1 MNFRADSLTSGADFA
16 KLWQRL
22 DSERLREF
30 LRADVI
36 CLRLDLL
43 DQDAPGNKR
52 FKLEGYLDQA
62 AAEGVQRIVSFG
74 GAWSNHLHALAA
86 LGRSHSIET
95 VGLVRGELRQPLT
108 PMLADA
114 QAMGMQLVPVTRA
127 EYRRK
132 NESDFLDAVAAT
144 YNPCLVVPEGGA
156 GPVGLQGCLTLADLL
171 QTGPAKEGPI
181 LLGVGTGTTLAGL
194 VAGLEGAREVIG
206 VSALKGAD
214 DLPQRVRSLLT
225 ESGYPDPGR
234 WHIEHDYH
242 CGGFARVNADL
253 KSFMLACEAAD
264 GPPLEP
270 VYTGK
275 ALLALRQM
283 VGDGRLSA
291 AEPIT
296 FIHTGGLQ
304 GRRGYSWLDPV
315 DRTVG
320 RP

>member
-1 MNFRADSLTSGADFA
+1 MSDSLTSAVDIA
-16 KLWQRL
+16 KQWQRL
-22 DSERLREF
+22 DSLQLREF
-30 LRADVI
+30 LQADVF

-52 FKLEGYLDQA
+52 FKLNGYLDQA
-62 AAEGVQRIVSFG
+62 AAAGLQRMVSFG
-74 GAWSNHLHALAA
+74 GVWSNHLHALAA
-86 LGRSHSIET
+86 LGRSHGIET
-95 VGLVRGELRQPLT
+95 VGLVRGELHQPLT

-114 QAMGMQLVPVTRA
+114 QMMGMQLVPVTRA

-132 NESDFLDAVAAT
+132 DEPDFLEAVAAT
-144 YNPCLVVPEGGA
+144 YSPCLVVPEGGA
-156 GPVGLQGCLTLADLL
+156 GPEGLEGCLALANLL
-171 QTGPAKEGPI
+171 QTGPAGEGPI

-214 DLPQRVRSLLT
+214 DLPQRVRSLLN
-225 ESGYPDPGR
+225 EFGYPDPGR
-234 WHIEHDYH
+234 WRIEHDYH

-253 KSFMLACEAAD
+253 KSFMLECEAAG

-275 ALLALRQM
+275 ALFALRQM
-283 VGDGRLSA
+283 VDDGRLSA
-291 AEPIT
+291 AQPIT

-304 GRRGYSWLDPV
+304 GRRGYSWLDPIN
-315 DRTVG
+315 TTAG
-320 RP
+320 MF